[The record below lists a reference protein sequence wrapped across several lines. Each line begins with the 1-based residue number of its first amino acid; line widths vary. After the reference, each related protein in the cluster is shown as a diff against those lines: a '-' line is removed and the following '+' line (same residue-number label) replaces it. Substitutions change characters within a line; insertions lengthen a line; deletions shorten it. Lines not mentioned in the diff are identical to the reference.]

1 MSLDNKTPLKTPE
14 AYYEGFLKA
23 LVENKVSNVTDLI
36 HEILSKETPMD
47 RQQKIAHI
55 DKLKSWLDSFR
66 PLSADVV
73 RELKKYY
80 DVKFTYHTNAIEGST
95 LTQSETELILEKG
108 ITVGGKTLVEHLE
121 AVGHKDAIDY
131 VESLAQINTPIRE
144 REVKDIHHLIL
155 KSVDS
160 MDAGRYRMLDVRAAG
175 TGHTYPAFYLV
186 NELMEQFFLWLESEE
201 AKELHPVALAAE
213 VHFRFVAIHPFKD
226 GNGRTAH
233 LLMNLVLLRHGYPV
247 AVISNAN
254 RSQYIDS
261 LIYAQENGNDTNKLL
276 EIILDAAEET
286 FVDYLRVASTAAS
299 SKGKGSDFYAD
310 MEKFLLEKNK

>member
-14 AYYEGFLKA
+14 AYYEGFFKA

-47 RQQKIAHI
+47 RQQKIEHV

-66 PLSADVV
+66 PLSSDVV

-201 AKELHPVALAAE
+201 ANALHPVALAAE

-226 GNGRTAH
+226 GNGRTAR
-233 LLMNLVLLRHGYPV
+233 LLMNLVLLRNGYPV

-276 EIILDAAEET
+276 EIILDAAEEA
-286 FVDYLRVASTAAS
+286 FIDYLRVASTAVS

>member
-14 AYYEGFLKA
+14 AHYEGFLKA
-23 LVENKVSNVTDLI
+23 LVENRVSNVADLI
-36 HEILSKETPMD
+36 YEIISNETPMY
-47 RQQKIAHI
+47 RQQKIDHI

-155 KSVDS
+155 KNVDS

-201 AKELHPVALAAE
+201 AKELHPIALAAE

-226 GNGRTAH
+226 GNGRTAR

-276 EIILDAAEET
+276 DIILDAAEET
-286 FVDYLRVASTAAS
+286 FIDYLRVASTAVS